1 VLRVILHVQRRESL
15 EPQSAPYVD
24 LASVG
29 EVGQNKPL
37 WRKFRCQIAFPK
49 AAALP
54 QCAKI
59 PISAFEMR

>member
-24 LASVG
+24 PAAVG
-29 EVGQNKPL
+29 EVGPNKPL
-37 WRKFRCQIAFPK
+37 WRKFCCQNAFPK
-49 AAALP
+49 AAAQP

-59 PISAFEMR
+59 LISAFAMR